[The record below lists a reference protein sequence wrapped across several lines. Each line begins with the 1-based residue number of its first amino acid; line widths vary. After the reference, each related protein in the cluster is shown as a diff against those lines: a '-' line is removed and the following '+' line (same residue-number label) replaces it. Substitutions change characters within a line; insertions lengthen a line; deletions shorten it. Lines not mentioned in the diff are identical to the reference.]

1 VPRVIR
7 KPSSRSPPRV
17 VSRLSD
23 PVDRQARISNPGSL
37 ESVSSEAERQVAE
50 EQKGDPGVEGGGD
63 WYNSQRGSGSSSGE
77 EQRQPVSL
85 LPVFQKPL
93 YVQLPGSSGA
103 IVELI

>member
-1 VPRVIR
+1 MPRVVR

-17 VSRLSD
+17 VSHLSD
-23 PVDRQARISNPGSL
+23 PVYQQARDSDSGSL
-37 ESVSSEAERQVAE
+37 SSFSREAERQITEGHEAE
-50 EQKGDPGVEGGGD
+50 PRAEGGRD
-63 WYNSQRGSGSSSGE
+63 LNISQRGSVSSSDDG
-77 EQRQPVSL
+77 QRQPVNL